1 MGSAHRVRVRGS
13 VRVIIVTHGGWGWW
27 GCLPPLFSLSATCDR
42 KCVDHRQAAQLA
54 LGNQICATWTLEG
67 VGYSKHQL
75 QASHVFQRT
84 VGARWNSAAHRGPAI
99 DIQLTGGAAALGP
112 GASCCPPP
120 QPSPKVS
127 STGYSGF
134 SSPTQTV

>member
-1 MGSAHRVRVRGS
+1 MDAAAAAGGS
-13 VRVIIVTHGGWGWW
+13 W
-27 GCLPPLFSLSATCDR
+27 L
-42 KCVDHRQAAQLA
+42 Q
-54 LGNQICATWTLEG
+54 
-67 VGYSKHQL
+67 SKHQL
-75 QASHVFQRT
+75 QQASHVFQRT